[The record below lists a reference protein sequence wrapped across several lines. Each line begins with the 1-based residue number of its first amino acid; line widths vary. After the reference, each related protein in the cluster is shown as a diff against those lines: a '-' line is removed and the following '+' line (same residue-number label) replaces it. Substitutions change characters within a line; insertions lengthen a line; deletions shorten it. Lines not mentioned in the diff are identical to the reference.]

1 MEKSNMSYTKFKEK
15 ILDKLADYKTNVLK
29 IEENGIFR
37 YRGKE
42 YPKGHILPIP
52 FGKSIQDIVKEYNVL
67 KCLKGVDFL
76 IEKDLHRY
84 AHHLNSSQ
92 LMCYNFFR
100 PYIIKEGR
108 KTSPNDALIDLLSNY
123 IAINQSDDSECHF
136 EYVQGGEYEG
146 EDTNFDFYL
155 KSDETEVFFEIKYT
169 EAGFGKCENDD
180 RHKDKFERIY
190 NGLIKKCPAIK
201 DSITFNHEFCKN
213 YQLFRNSIRATG
225 KNKYVI
231 FIYDENNQY
240 CKNQLDEFLKKY
252 ITDDYKNM
260 NIIGITWQDLAH
272 KLKSPHRE
280 EFIDKYLSYPK

>member
-15 ILDKLADYKTNVLK
+15 VLDKLADYKTNVLK

-52 FGKSIQDIVKEYNVL
+52 SGKSIQDIVKEYNVL

-76 IEKDLHRY
+76 IEKVLHRY

-100 PYIIKEGR
+100 PYIIKEGS
-108 KTSPNDALIDLLSNY
+108 KTSPNDALIDLLSKY
-123 IAINQSDDSECHF
+123 IASNQCDDAECHF
-136 EYVQGGEYEG
+136 EYVQSGEYEG

-201 DSITFNHEFCKN
+201 DSITFNDEFCKN

-240 CKNQLDEFLKKY
+240 CKDQLDEFLKKY